1 MRTIPAP
8 DRPVQP
14 PVDWSSQ
21 SVWRSVLRRLEN
33 GQQKVYTTFA
43 VVCAIQ
49 THKGWPDSRLV
60 YPREVVYDYE
70 AVVIEGLGTAH
81 VQWYFLNEKIEDLL
95 DHYHNQNNPQ
105 RVYT

>member
-1 MRTIPAP
+1 MRTIPTP

-14 PVDWSSQ
+14 PVFDSQ
-21 SVWRSVLRRLEN
+21 SGWRSVLRRLES
-33 GQQKVYTTFA
+33 GQSNLCTMFA

-60 YPREVVYDYE
+60 YPREVVSDYE
-70 AVVIEGLGTAH
+70 DVIIEGLGTSH